1 MERLDKIL
9 ANLGYGSRKEVKAL
23 IKNKEVEIDG
33 VIAKDSSMLID
44 PEKSEIKVWGD
55 VVNYRKYIY
64 LMMNKPDGVV
74 SATFDKYDETVIDL
88 IEDEYKVFNPFPVGR
103 LDKDTVGLLLI
114 TNDGELNHK
123 LISPKWH
130 VDKVYYAE
138 IDKAVDEND
147 VRAFEKGIILDD
159 GYKCMPAKLEIL
171 NSGRDGSEVK
181 VTIQEGKFHQVK
193 RMFNSLNKNVV
204 YLKRISFGPIKL
216 DENLEEGQSREL
228 SKEEVEMLKNITSQ
242 LKNEGLSFI

>member
-9 ANLGYGSRKEVKAL
+9 ANLGYGSRKDVKAL
-23 IKNKEVEIDG
+23 VKNGEVEVDG
-33 VIAKDSSMLID
+33 VIARDSSMVLD
-44 PEKSEIKVWGD
+44 PEKNEIKVWGEK
-55 VVNYRKYIY
+55 VNYRRYIY
-64 LMMNKPDGVV
+64 LMMNKPEGVV

-88 IEDEYKVFNPFPVGR
+88 IEDKYKIFNPFPVGR

-138 IDKAVDEND
+138 IDKIVDESD
-147 VRAFEKGIILDD
+147 VKSFEKGVVLDD
-159 GYKCMPAKLEIL
+159 GYECMPAKLEIL
-171 NSGRDGSEVK
+171 NADEHGSEVL

-193 RMFNSLNKNVV
+193 RMFNSVGKNVV

-228 SKEEVEMLKNITSQ
+228 TKEELEMLKSI
-242 LKNEGLSFI
+242 